1 MLKEMQGEL
10 WYIKAAEA
18 AKNTGALAEQQTA
31 KAAVVEEPSAV
42 QVDQLSE
49 VAPRPPAAMPSLQDA
64 MAKAE
69 QLKQAKLPR
78 EAEEKAAA
86 LAQQQAAEVEAE
98 AAALAQQQAAEVEA
112 KAAALA
118 QQQAAEVEAEAA
130 ALARQQAAEVEA
142 KAAALAQ

>member
-69 QLKQAKLPR
+69 QLKQAKLPQ

-86 LAQQQAAEVEAE
+86 VETK

-118 QQQAAEVEAEAA
+118 QQQAAD
-130 ALARQQAAEVEA
+130 
-142 KAAALAQ
+142 

>member
-69 QLKQAKLPR
+69 QLKQAKLPQ

-86 LAQQQAAEVEAE
+86 LAQQQAAG
-98 AAALAQQQAAEVEA
+98 VEA

-118 QQQAAEVEAEAA
+118 QQQAADAEAA
-130 ALARQQAAEVEA
+130 AQASEV
-142 KAAALAQ
+142 KAAAHPPATMPSLQDAMAKAEAAEAEVA

>member
-49 VAPRPPAAMPSLQDA
+49 VAPRPPATMPSLQDA

-69 QLKQAKLPR
+69 QLKQAKLPQ

-86 LAQQQAAEVEAE
+86 LAQQQAAEVEAKAAQQQAADAE
-98 AAALAQQQAAEVEA
+98 AKVAALAQQQAAEVEA

-118 QQQAAEVEAEAA
+118 QQ
-130 ALARQQAAEVEA
+130 
-142 KAAALAQ
+142 